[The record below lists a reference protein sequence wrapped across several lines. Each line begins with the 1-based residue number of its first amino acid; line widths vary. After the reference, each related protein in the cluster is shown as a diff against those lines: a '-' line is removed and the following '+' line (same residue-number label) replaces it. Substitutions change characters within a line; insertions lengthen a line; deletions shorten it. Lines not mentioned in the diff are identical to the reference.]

1 MCGIVGHVGLGDSA
15 EILLDGLKRLE
26 YRGYD
31 SSGIAL
37 LDGDN
42 ALFVEKSV
50 GKLKNL
56 IEKMTHHNVSASL
69 GIGHTRWATHGGVT
83 HLNAHPHTASDN
95 VVVVHNG
102 IIENYRELR
111 ADLTAKGHVFVS
123 DTDSEVIGHLV
134 VEVLKSQSEPAA
146 ILKSVLAALDG
157 AYALAIIVK
166 DLGDCLLVAR
176 NASPLAIGIGEEACF
191 VASDAMAMSE
201 QTRRVVYLKDNDY
214 AIIRKDG
221 AEIYDGDDQRVNREE
236 VIVAASPGL
245 VSKGGYRHFM
255 EKEIHEQPDA
265 ITHTLS
271 AMTDDDGKLTAGLS
285 DAQLRSMT
293 GIVFLAAGTSN
304 YAGQVARYWI
314 ERLAGVPVSVE
325 VASEYRYRAPVSS
338 HLSHA
343 IAISQSGE
351 SLDTLMA
358 LRYAA
363 EQGLGTIGLVNVDHS
378 TIAREA
384 DAILPTRAGPEIGV
398 ASTKAFIA
406 QLTALLALAIAL
418 GRAKGTITEQ
428 QASDLHEE
436 MKSLPSMVGKTFSLF
451 DELRPVAHDLANVSS
466 CLFLGRDSL
475 FPIALEGALKLKEL
489 SYVHA
494 EGFAAGE
501 MKHGPIALIEDGLP
515 VVSLLGA
522 DALSPKVISNLKEAQ
537 ARGAKIILL
546 AAESVADDVDFAT
559 HSCRLPD
566 CSEYLMPFILTLPV
580 QILAYLTA
588 SEKGTDVDQ
597 PRNLAKS
604 VTVE

>member
-1 MCGIVGHVGLGDSA
+1 MCGIVGHVGTGNSA
-15 EILLDGLKRLE
+15 DILIDGLRRLE

-37 LDGDN
+37 LHDN
-42 ALFVEKSV
+42 ELFVEKAV

-56 IEKMTHHNVSASL
+56 IEKISGQALSGSI

-83 HLNAHPHTASDN
+83 HSNAHPHSASER

-111 ADLTAKGHVFVS
+111 DDLASKGHEFIS

-134 VEVLKSQSEPAA
+134 VEMLKEHKTPSAVLKA
-146 ILKSVLAALDG
+146 VLEVLDG

-166 DLGDCLLVAR
+166 DFDDCILVAR

-201 QTRRVVYLKDNDY
+201 QTRRVIYLKDHDY
-214 AIIRKDG
+214 AIIRQDG
-221 AEIYDGDDQRVNREE
+221 AEIYDGNHERANREE
-236 VIVAASPGL
+236 VIVAASPGI

-271 AMTDDDGKLTAGLS
+271 AMTDEQGKLTAGLS
-285 DAQLRSMT
+285 DGELQSMT

-314 ERLAGVPVSVE
+314 ERLTGVPVSVE
-325 VASEYRYRAPVSS
+325 VASEYRYRQPASS

-343 IAISQSGE
+343 VAISQSGE

-358 LRYAA
+358 LRYAS
-363 EQGLGTIGLVNVDHS
+363 EQGLKTIGLVNVDHS

-406 QLTALLALAIAL
+406 QLTALLAFAVAL
-418 GRAKGTITEQ
+418 GRAKGHL
-428 QASDLHEE
+428 SDDKTTALHEQ
-436 MKSLPSMVGKTFSLF
+436 MKSLPSMVGKTLSLF
-451 DELRPVAHDLANVSS
+451 EELRPVAHDLARVSS

-489 SYVHA
+489 SYIHA

-515 VVSLLGA
+515 VISLLGA
-522 DALSPKVISNLKEAQ
+522 DALAPKVISNLKEAQ
-537 ARGAKIILL
+537 ARGAKIILI
-546 AAESVADDVDFAT
+546 AADSVSDDVDFAS
-559 HSCRLPD
+559 HICRLPD
-566 CSEYLMPFILTLPV
+566 CNEYLMPFILTIPM

>member
-1 MCGIVGHVGLGDSA
+1 MCGIVGHIGAGDSA
-15 EILLDGLKRLE
+15 EILIEGLKRLE

-37 LDGDN
+37 MHDN
-42 ALFVEKSV
+42 SLFVEKAV

-56 IEKMTHHNVSASL
+56 IEKIDGQTLTGSI

-83 HLNAHPHTASDN
+83 HQNAHPHTASDR
-95 VVVVHNG
+95 VVLVHNG

-111 ADLTAKGHVFVS
+111 DELSAKGHVFVS

-134 VEVLKSQSEPAA
+134 VELLKTHAEPKAVLQA
-146 ILKSVLAALDG
+146 VLAALNG
-157 AYALAIIVK
+157 AYALAILVK
-166 DLGDCLLVAR
+166 DFDDCLLVAR
-176 NASPLAIGIGEEACF
+176 NASPLAIGIGDEACF
-191 VASDAMAMSE
+191 VASDAMAMSQ

-221 AEIYDGDDQRVNREE
+221 AEIYDSNHDRANREE

-271 AMTDDDGKLTAGLS
+271 SMTDAHGKLTAGLS
-285 DAQLRSMT
+285 DDALRQMK

-314 ERLAGVPVSVE
+314 EKLAKVPVSVE
-325 VASEYRYRAPVSS
+325 VASEYRYRTPASS

-358 LRYAA
+358 LRYAS
-363 EQGLGTIGLVNVDHS
+363 EQGLSTIGLVNVDHS

-384 DAILPTRAGPEIGV
+384 DAILVTRAGPEIGV

-406 QLTALLALAIAL
+406 QLTALLAFAIAL
-418 GRAKGTITEQ
+418 GRANGALPEDE
-428 QASDLHEE
+428 ADALHEE
-436 MKSLPSMVGKTFSLF
+436 MKSLPSMVGKTLSLF
-451 DELRPVAHDLANVSS
+451 DELRPVAHDLSRVSS

-489 SYVHA
+489 SYIHA

-501 MKHGPIALIEDGLP
+501 MKHGPIALIEEGLP

-522 DALSPKVISNLKEAQ
+522 DALSQKVISNLKEAQ

-546 AAESVADDVDFAT
+546 SAESVADEVDFAT
-559 HSCRLPD
+559 HTCRLPD
-566 CSEYLMPFILTLPV
+566 CNEYLMPFVQTIPM

>member
-1 MCGIVGHVGLGDSA
+1 MCGIVGHIGTGDSA
-15 EILLDGLKRLE
+15 DILLEGLKRLE

-37 LDGDN
+37 LNGDGI
-42 ALFVEKSV
+42 FVEKAV

-56 IEKMTHHNVSASL
+56 TDKMAEHDVSGTS

-83 HLNAHPHTASDN
+83 YLNAHPHTSSDN

-111 ADLTAKGHVFVS
+111 ETLSAQGHQFVS

-134 VEVLKSQSEPAA
+134 VEKLKTYDKPAA
-146 ILKSVLAALDG
+146 LLRAVLEELDG
-157 AYALAIIVK
+157 AYALAIIIK
-166 DLGDCLLVAR
+166 DFSDCLLVAR
-176 NASPLAIGIGEEACF
+176 NASPLAIGVGEDACF

-201 QTRRVVYLKDNDY
+201 QTRRVIYLKDNDY
-214 AIIRKDG
+214 AIIRQEG
-221 AEIYDGDDQRVNREE
+221 AEIYDGDHNLVNREE

-271 AMTDDDGKLTAGLS
+271 AMTDEAGALTAGLT
-285 DAQLRSMT
+285 DDQLQQIK

-314 ERLAGVPVSVE
+314 ERLAGVPVTVE

-338 HLSHA
+338 HLTHA

-358 LRYAA
+358 MRYAQ
-363 EQGLGTIGLVNVDHS
+363 EQGLSTIGLVNVDHS

-418 GRAKGTITEQ
+418 GRANGTLS
-428 QASDLHEE
+428 ADKANALHEE

-451 DELRPVAHDLANVSS
+451 DELRPVAHDLARVSS

-515 VVSLLGA
+515 VISLLGS
-522 DALSPKVISNLKEAQ
+522 DALAPKVISNLKEAQ

-546 AAESVADDVDFAT
+546 AADSVADDVDFAT
-559 HSCRLPD
+559 HTCRLPD
-566 CSEYLMPFILTLPV
+566 CGEYLMPFITTLPM

>member
-1 MCGIVGHVGLGDSA
+1 MCGIVGHIGAGDSA
-15 EILLDGLKRLE
+15 EILIDGLKRLE

-37 LDGDN
+37 LHEN
-42 ALFVEKSV
+42 SLFIEKAV

-56 IEKMTHHNVSASL
+56 VTALDGRALEGQI

-83 HLNAHPHTASDN
+83 HSNAHPHSASDR

-111 ADLTAKGHVFVS
+111 DELTAKGHQFVS
-123 DTDSEVIGHLV
+123 DTDSEVIGHLC
-134 VEVLKSQSEPAA
+134 VEVLKTQNDPAQV
-146 ILKSVLAALDG
+146 LKEVLDALDG
-157 AYALAIIVK
+157 AYALAILIK
-166 DLGDCLLVAR
+166 DFKDCLLVAR
-176 NASPLAIGIGEEACF
+176 NASPLAIGLGEEACF

-201 QTRRVVYLKDNDY
+201 QTRRVVYLKDHDY
-214 AIIRKDG
+214 AIVRKDG
-221 AEIYDGDDQRVNREE
+221 AEIYDARHELVNREE
-236 VIVAASPGL
+236 VIVASSPGL

-271 AMTDDDGKLTAGLS
+271 AMTDINGQLTAGLT
-285 DAQLRSMT
+285 DDELRAMT
-293 GIVFLAAGTSN
+293 GIVLVAAGTSN
-304 YAGQVARYWI
+304 YAGQVGRYWI
-314 ERLAGVPVSVE
+314 ERLTGVPVNVE
-325 VASEYRYRAPVSS
+325 VASEYRYRQPASS

-358 LRYAA
+358 LRFAA
-363 EQGLGTIGLVNVDHS
+363 EQGLSTIGLVNVDHS
-378 TIAREA
+378 TIARES
-384 DAILPTRAGPEIGV
+384 DHILPTRAGPEIGV
-398 ASTKAFIA
+398 ASTKAFTA

-418 GRAKGTITEQ
+418 GRAKGTIDAPTAEKM
-428 QASDLHEE
+428 HEE
-436 MKSLPSMVGKTFSLF
+436 MKTLPSMVGKTLSLF
-451 DELRPVAHDLANVSS
+451 DVLRPIAHDLSRATS

-475 FPIALEGALKLKEL
+475 FPIAMEGALKLKEL
-489 SYVHA
+489 SYIHA

-501 MKHGPIALIEDGLP
+501 MKHGPIALIEEGLP
-515 VVSLLGA
+515 VVSLLGS

-546 AAESVADDVDFAT
+546 AADSVADEVDFAT
-559 HSCRLPD
+559 HCCRLPD
-566 CSEYLMPFILTLPV
+566 CNDYLMPFILTVPT

>member
-1 MCGIVGHVGLGDSA
+1 MCGIVGHIGEGDSA

-37 LDGDN
+37 WQN
-42 ALFVEKSV
+42 ETLFVEKEI

-56 IEKMTHHNVSASL
+56 TDKLAPLTLTGSP

-83 HLNAHPHTASDN
+83 NANAHPHIASEK

-111 ADLTAKGHVFVS
+111 AELTEKGHVFAS
-123 DTDSEVIGHLV
+123 DTDSEVVGHLC
-134 VEVLKSQSEPAA
+134 VEVMKTHKEPAS
-146 ILKSVLAALDG
+146 ILKHVLAVLDG
-157 AYALAIIVK
+157 AYALAILIK
-166 DLGDCLLVAR
+166 DLPDCLLVAR
-176 NASPLAIGIGEEACF
+176 NASPLAIGLGDDACY
-191 VASDAMAMSE
+191 VASDAMAMSD

-214 AIIRKDG
+214 AVIRKDG
-221 AEIYDGDDQRVNREE
+221 AEIYDGDDQLVNREE
-236 VIVAASPGL
+236 IIVSASPGL

-265 ITHTLS
+265 IAHTLS
-271 AMTDDDGKLTAGLS
+271 AMTSPDGLLNASLS
-285 DAQLRSMT
+285 DEALKEMT
-293 GIVFLAAGTSN
+293 GIVFLAAGTSH
-304 YAGQVARYWI
+304 YASLVGRYWI
-314 ERLAGVPVSVE
+314 EKLTGVPVSVE
-325 VASEYRYRAPVSS
+325 IASEYRYRQPASS

-343 IAISQSGE
+343 MAISQSGE

-358 LRYAA
+358 LRYAS
-363 EQGLGTIGLVNVDHS
+363 EQGLKTVGLVNVDHS

-384 DAILPTRAGPEIGV
+384 DLILPTRAGPEIGV
-398 ASTKAFIA
+398 ASTKAFTA
-406 QLTALLALAIAL
+406 QLTVLLALAISL
-418 GRAKGTITEQ
+418 GRAKGTLT
-428 QASDLHEE
+428 QAEAEALHEE
-436 MKSLPSMVGKTFSLF
+436 MKSLPSMIGKTLSLF
-451 DELRPVAHDLANVSS
+451 DDLRPVSHELARAQS
-466 CLFLGRDSL
+466 CLYLGRDSL

-489 SYVHA
+489 SYIHA

-501 MKHGPIALIEDGLP
+501 MKHGPIALIEEGLP

-522 DALSPKVISNLKEAQ
+522 DELSPKVISNLKEAH

-546 AAESVADDVDFAT
+546 AADSVADEVDFAA
-559 HSCRLPD
+559 HICRLPD
-566 CSEYLMPFILTLPV
+566 CSPYLMPFLLTIPT

>member
-1 MCGIVGHVGLGDSA
+1 MCGIVGHIGLGDSA
-15 EILLDGLKRLE
+15 EILIEGLKRLE

-37 LDGDN
+37 LENDG
-42 ALFVEKSV
+42 LFVEKEV

-56 IEKMTHHNVSASL
+56 IAKLSDSSVSASL

-83 HLNAHPHTASDN
+83 KLNAHPHSSSDR

-102 IIENYRELR
+102 IIENYIALR
-111 ADLTAKGHVFVS
+111 DKLRAKGHEFLS

-134 VEVLKSQSEPAA
+134 VEALASHSTPQDVLKA
-146 ILKSVLAALDG
+146 VLAELEG

-166 DLGDCLLVAR
+166 DFDDCLLVAR
-176 NASPLAIGIGEEACF
+176 NASPLAIGLGDEACY

-214 AIIRKDG
+214 AIVRAGG
-221 AEIYDGDDQRVNREE
+221 AEIYDGNHTLVNREE

-271 AMTDDDGKLTAGLS
+271 AMTDDTGKLTAGIS
-285 DAQLRSMT
+285 DEQLRAIT

-314 ERLAGVPVSVE
+314 EKLAGVPVTVE
-325 VASEYRYRAPVSS
+325 VASEYRYRSPVSS

-358 LRYAA
+358 LRFAA
-363 EQGLGTIGLVNVDHS
+363 EQGLTTIGLVNVDHS

-418 GRAKGTITEQ
+418 GRARGTLSEDEAQTR
-428 QASDLHEE
+428 HEE
-436 MKSLPSMVGKTFSLF
+436 MKSLPSMVGKTFALF
-451 DELRPVAHDLANVSS
+451 DELRPVAHDLAQATS

-501 MKHGPIALIEDGLP
+501 MKHGPIALIEEGLP
-515 VVSLLGA
+515 VVSLLGGDELA
-522 DALSPKVISNLKEAQ
+522 PKVISNLKEAQ

-546 AAESVADDVDFAT
+546 AADSVADDVDFAT
-559 HSCRLPD
+559 HACRLPD
-566 CSEYLMPFILTLPV
+566 CGEYLMPFILTLPV